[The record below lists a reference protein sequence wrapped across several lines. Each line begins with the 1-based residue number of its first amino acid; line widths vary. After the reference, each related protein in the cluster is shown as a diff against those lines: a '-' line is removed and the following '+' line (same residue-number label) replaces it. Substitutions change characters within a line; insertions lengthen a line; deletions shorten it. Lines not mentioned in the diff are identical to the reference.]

1 MFGLLLLK
9 TWENSSPIA
18 KQQAAKLCGF
28 DIADMQML
36 INRLPNI
43 NN

>member
-9 TWENSSPIA
+9 TWQNATPIA

-28 DIADMQML
+28 DMADMQML
-36 INRLPNI
+36 INNLPNI
-43 NN
+43 KN